1 MSKQLSPSLPPSV
14 NEDDGDSHSVEDR
27 TTKKVRFKGGT
38 DEASVDM
45 VVDPDLISATS
56 WKDKLLDG
64 DPNHSMMDRNVSSF
78 GRDSASDGDFDLL
91 AGDVQT
97 SIVNG
102 VPAISFS
109 DRVKEILFKEME
121 LTVVIKLLGQ
131 SIGYNTLHN
140 RITSMW
146 KPISQSHLMVIENGY
161 YLVRFLNRA
170 DYDRILSQ
178 GPWIIFGQ
186 YLTVQPWTKDFSPM
200 QPYPSVVLAWI
211 QLLGLLGFLFRRQIV
226 EAIRGLIGK
235 VVKLDFQTD
244 NRIRGRFARLAVF
257 LNLEKP
263 LISQVLVDGAIQRV
277 EYGAFLTVCFG
288 CSKYGHVKDLC
299 PMVVVDRTLESPSE
313 V

>member
-1 MSKQLSPSLPPSV
+1 MAYYK
-14 NEDDGDSHSVEDR
+14 DDGDSHSVEDR
-27 TTKKVRFKGGT
+27 TTKKVRFKGGI

-45 VVDPDLISATS
+45 VVDPDLISAPS

-109 DRVKEILFKEME
+109 VGVKEIFLKEME

-140 RITSMW
+140 RITSLW
-146 KPISQSHLMVIENGY
+146 KPISPSHLM
-161 YLVRFLNRA
+161 
-170 DYDRILSQ
+170 
-178 GPWIIFGQ
+178 GPWIIFGN

-200 QPYPSVVLAWI
+200 QPYPSVVFAWI
-211 QLLGLLGFLFRRQIV
+211 QLLGLLGFLFRWQIV
-226 EAIRGLIGK
+226 EAIRGLIEK
-235 VVKLDFQTD
+235 FVKLEFQTD
-244 NRIRGRFARLAVF
+244 NRTRVRFARLAQIWARQGF
-257 LNLEKP
+257 MP
-263 LISQVLVDGAIQRV
+263 
-277 EYGAFLTVCFG
+277 
-288 CSKYGHVKDLC
+288 
-299 PMVVVDRTLESPSE
+299 VVVADRTLESPSE
-313 V
+313 VVTIGSNVATGGAVEETGPKFNP